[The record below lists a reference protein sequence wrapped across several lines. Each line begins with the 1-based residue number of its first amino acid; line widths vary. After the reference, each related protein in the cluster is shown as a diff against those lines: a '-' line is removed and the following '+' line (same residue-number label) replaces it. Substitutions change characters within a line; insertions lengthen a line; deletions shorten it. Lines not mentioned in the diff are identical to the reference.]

1 MERDERKQEASQA
14 DEALRQATTAA
25 ASDPAPAVT
34 SDKAPQP
41 KRPASRVLIAAV
53 AALSVVLIGAS
64 SLFLFAPADQ
74 SNAGSAPPTPS
85 QSAPDTADHKART
98 EVPAASQDEA
108 SSDGGADKN
117 AGSSTGAADS
127 ATDGAPSSASD
138 AAQNH
143 ASNPST
149 PSTTPPPAPD
159 PAPAPPQAA
168 TVTVTVSVESSAA
181 GGPVSGGTT
190 VTFNQGATVY
200 DALMACGLSVN
211 ASNSAFGVY
220 VNAIGGLAEKEH
232 GSASGWVYTVNGAD
246 PGVSCSSC
254 VLNDGD
260 DVRWFYVV

>member
-25 ASDPAPAVT
+25 SDPAPAVT
-34 SDKAPQP
+34 SDKALQQR
-41 KRPASRVLIAAV
+41 RPAQRVLIAAV
-53 AALSVVLIGAS
+53 AALSAVLIGAS

-74 SNAGSAPPTPS
+74 SNAGSAPPTPT
-85 QSAPDTADHKART
+85 QSAPDTADHEART
-98 EVPAASQDEA
+98 EAPVASQDEA
-108 SSDGGADKN
+108 SSDDGAAKN
-117 AGSSTGAADS
+117 AESSTGAADS
-127 ATDGAPSSASD
+127 ATDGAPPSASD
-138 AAQNH
+138 PAQNR
-143 ASNPST
+143 AFDPSIS
-149 PSTTPPPAPD
+149 STTSPPAPD